1 MFVQDFHTSSYL
13 LQQDLIVLLVHVLRE
28 HAIPELQFSEDCIG
42 FEQWKQSLDLRI
54 VAIFIKPT
62 VIL

>member
-1 MFVQDFHTSSYL
+1 MVVQDFHTSSYL
-13 LQQDLIVLLVHVLRE
+13 LQQDLLRE
-28 HAIPELQFSEDCIG
+28 HAIPELQFSEDCIV
-42 FEQWKQSLDLRI
+42 FEQRKQTLDLKI